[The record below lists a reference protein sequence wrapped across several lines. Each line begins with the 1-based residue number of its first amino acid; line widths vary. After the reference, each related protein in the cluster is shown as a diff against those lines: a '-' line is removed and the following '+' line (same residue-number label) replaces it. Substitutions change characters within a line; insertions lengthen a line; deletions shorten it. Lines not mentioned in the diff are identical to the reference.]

1 MTNDL
6 TAPQMDVLEAVIKER
21 LRRILLAQDEIMT
34 VAAEFDWDEDE
45 KFSSASFAIA
55 DRYDIPRLALHPDV
69 ACECDSRFALQTE
82 KLIRPWVRGKMSK
95 QDVLSQIITAADAV
109 EEYDYGWVFLD
120 TPMGFYTDQL
130 VDVEAINAAII
141 AIGSRKHYATPP
153 EEAET
158 STRLIRLVSERAVS
172 TKKFFQM
179 LAATSDVRK
188 AAARREEAEQ
198 FA

>member
-1 MTNDL
+1 
-6 TAPQMDVLEAVIKER
+6 MDVLEAVIKER
-21 LRRILLAQDEIMT
+21 LRRILIAQDEIMT
-34 VAAEFDWDEDE
+34 AMIEFGGEDE
-45 KFSSASFAIA
+45 RFFSTLHDVA
-55 DRYDIPRLALHPDV
+55 DRYEIPRLALHPDV
-69 ACECDSRFALQTE
+69 VCECDSRFALQTE
-82 KLIRPWVRGKMSK
+82 KWIRPWVRGKMSK
-95 QDVLSQIITAADAV
+95 QDVLSYIITAADAM

-130 VDVEAINAAII
+130 VDVDEINAAII

-158 STRLIRLVSERAVS
+158 SIRLIRLVSERAVS

-188 AAARREEAEQ
+188 AAERREEAEQ
-198 FA
+198 FV